1 MGEQI
6 FSLDKAK
13 GLWHKFFTARI
24 TTITKGVVFEEGERK
39 NWNKE
44 DRVTGLFRKKG
55 NIKYKRR

>member
-1 MGEQI
+1 MGEEI

-13 GLWHKFFTARI
+13 GLWHKILTGKI

-55 NIKYKRR
+55 TIKYKWR